1 MQDMDKD
8 QRFTLRITAKERV
21 KINECA
27 TLMGVSAGEFLRRC
41 MQVMLMVMGD
51 KASEKAIKK
60 ILKGAIST
68 AKGMKMGAGLAPV
81 PPNRWSHRY
90 PPAQTQAGRKVRES
104 GSN

>member
-60 ILKGAIST
+60 ILKEATGT
-68 AKGMKMGAGLAPV
+68 MKMGAGLATRTPDQ
-81 PPNRWSHRY
+81 RSHRY
-90 PPAQTQAGRKVRES
+90 PPVQPDTGRKARES
-104 GSN
+104 GSH